1 MNGMVGQNGFVTS
14 AIMLFGLHALVR
26 KPVVGGALLGLMVI
40 KPQLALL
47 LPVAVIAGRLWTAIP
62 AALASAA
69 ALLATAFLI
78 FGPDAY
84 AGFFE
89 VLPQYQALLA
99 GGRWPWERLASVF
112 AFARWFGAGEPVAW
126 ALHAGVALAAA
137 FLVWLAW
144 RRDWQSKIPIL
155 AAGSL
160 LVSPYLFTY
169 DAVLLVAPLAW
180 LAERRPWWA
189 LGLALLSALPLAQ
202 ALGLHWGP
210 NATPLAA
217 ALSLACLAAISSAQ
231 ERPDA

>member
-1 MNGMVGQNGFVTS
+1 
-14 AIMLFGLHALVR
+14 
-26 KPVVGGALLGLMVI
+26 MVI

-89 VLPQYQALLA
+89 VLPSYQAMLA

-137 FLVWLAW
+137 ILVWVSW
-144 RRDWQSKIPIL
+144 RRDWESKIPVL

-169 DAVLLVAPLAW
+169 DAVLLVAPLAC
-180 LAERRPWWA
+180 LAERRPHWA

-202 ALGLHWGP
+202 ALGLHGGP
-210 NATPLAA
+210 NTTPLAA
-217 ALSLACLAAISSAQ
+217 GLALACLATGDRAM
-231 ERPDA
+231 ERPE